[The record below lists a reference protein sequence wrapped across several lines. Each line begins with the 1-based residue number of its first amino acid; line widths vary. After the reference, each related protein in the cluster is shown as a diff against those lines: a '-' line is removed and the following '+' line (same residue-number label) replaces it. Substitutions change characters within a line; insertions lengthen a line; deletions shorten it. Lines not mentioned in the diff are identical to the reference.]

1 VSDPW
6 EELVSVAL
14 MGTDRRHLD
23 VDVLP
28 DVVRDNASRLDVAAP
43 EALLATA
50 SLVHAAERAGRRAA
64 PAQPL
69 EPAGAGTTTEAAGA
83 AAATLARILQS
94 DDLVLLAEW
103 LGLAAETGHHAT
115 HQALPALLDL
125 GTAHSAALRAPVAA
139 ALGER
144 GRWLAAL
151 RPEWGAVLAVSRR
164 DETVPDPWAAEE
176 LWSHGDLAQRT
187 AWLRAARADDAR
199 RALETLRAGWGAEA
213 PAERAAF
220 VAELGAQLGPDD
232 EAFLEPVLDDSRAEV
247 RRAAADL
254 LRVLSGSAYSER
266 MLARATAWVRIERGL
281 LRSRLVVEP
290 VDERDAA
297 LKRDQVPDPP
307 KGSGG
312 RRAWFLEQVLARV
325 DPARFAA
332 ALGADAD
339 GVVKLAAGSD
349 WSAPLLAGLSAAAS
363 ATGDVAWCRG
373 LVGHDPT
380 ANLALVGRLP
390 AQEQARAIRASTAS
404 GWDAGGLLRLAQE
417 LPRPWPSDVATSF
430 VAVVAQARD
439 PHPSLLRPLLDA
451 VAHAAD
457 ASDAGPVLA
466 ALRDRVSAYAPGS
479 ANWSAASAALDVL
492 TTRHRMRE
500 ELT

>member
-1 VSDPW
+1 MSDPW

-14 MGTDRRHLD
+14 MGTDRRNLD

-28 DVVRDNASRLDVAAP
+28 DVVRGPASRLDVAPP

-50 SLVHAAERAGRRAA
+50 SLVHAAERAGLRSA
-64 PAQPL
+64 PVQRL
-69 EPAGAGTTTEAAGA
+69 EPVREDATTEAQGS
-83 AAATLARILQS
+83 AAATLARILQGE
-94 DDLVLLAEW
+94 DRALLAEW
-103 LGLAAETGHHAT
+103 LELAAASGHHAP
-115 HQALPALLDL
+115 HRALPTLLDL
-125 GTAHSAALRAPVAA
+125 GTAHAAALQAPVAA

-151 RPEWGAVLAVSRR
+151 RPEWESVLAAARR
-164 DETVPDPWAAEE
+164 DETVLDPWVLEE
-176 LWSHGDLAQRT
+176 MWSHGDLAQRT
-187 AWLRAARADDAR
+187 AWLRAARADDPS
-199 RALETLRAGWGAEA
+199 RALETVRAGWAAEA

-220 VAELGAQLGPDD
+220 VAELGAQIGPDD
-232 EAFLEPVLDDSRAEV
+232 EAFIETVLDDSRAEV

-254 LRVLSGSAYSER
+254 LRVLPGSAYSER
-266 MLARATAWVRIERGL
+266 MLARATAWVRVERAL
-281 LRSRLVVEP
+281 LRSRLVIEP
-290 VDERDAA
+290 PDERDAA

-325 DPARFAA
+325 DPTRFAA

-363 ATGDVAWCRG
+363 ATGDVAWCRA
-373 LVGHDPT
+373 LLGHDPT
-380 ANLALVGRLP
+380 SNLVLVGRLP
-390 AQEQARAIRASTAS
+390 AQEQARAIRTSSAS
-404 GWDAGGLLRLAQE
+404 GLDAVGLLRLAQE
-417 LPRPWPSDVATSF
+417 LPRPWQSDVATSF
-430 VAVVAQARD
+430 VAILAQARE
-439 PHPSLLRPLLDA
+439 PHPSLLHPLLDA

-457 ASDAGPVLA
+457 PTDAGPVLA
-466 ALRDRVSAYAPGS
+466 ALRDRVAAYAPGS